1 VNNQGQTWPDIR
13 ILEDLMSIDSAGA
26 TSAGTAW
33 ITKCYDLTVLRRP
46 WVVLVL
52 LFGLFVFFAY
62 HARDFR
68 LDASADSLLLEND
81 RDLMVFRQVNE
92 RYQTREFLFL
102 TFTPDGELFAGSS
115 LARVA
120 DLKKE
125 LERLAD
131 VDSVVTLLDVPLV
144 RNVDGPLVDL
154 ADNVRT
160 LSHDDVDKARARDEL
175 LNSPLYKDLIVSGD
189 ARTTALRIDLRPAPE
204 FIELRERRHE
214 LLEKRRSGQLAVKEI
229 QVLAETLRQY
239 DDAKKTLDDLRHQT
253 ILKVREIM
261 DRYRSD
267 GELHLGG
274 VPMISDDMITFI
286 KKDLVVFGTG
296 VFVLLVAMLTVL
308 FRRVRW
314 VLLPLVSCAYAGLL
328 MIGMLGFVGWRVTVI
343 SSNFVS
349 LMLIIT
355 MSMNIHL
362 VVRYRQLRTDHP
374 DNTQRELVLM
384 TVGKMVWPCF
394 YTALTTVMAFASL
407 VVSDIK
413 PVIDFGWMMTI
424 GLTVTFLTTFLLF
437 PAILVLLTKSPVDVT
452 EDRPSRFS
460 AALARF
466 TERRGNAVLVISAVL
481 AVLSV
486 YGISRLEVENS
497 FVSYFSPRTEIYQ
510 GLKLIDEKLG
520 GTIPLDV
527 ILRFKDASFDDE
539 EIEDDEDD
547 EFNRLYG
554 DVETNTADYWF
565 TAYKIDRIKEV
576 HDYLDA
582 LPGVGKVLSL
592 ASVIRVAESIEDG
605 RTFDSLEMGLMYKR
619 MPEKMKHEIIS
630 PYVSFKDNEARIN
643 LRILDSKPDL
653 HRNELLATIRH
664 DLSDKF
670 GFAQDEAQ
678 VTGVLVLYNNMLQS
692 LFRSQILTLGVVML
706 GIAIMLFLLFRSVPL
721 AVIGIIPNL
730 LAAAIILG
738 LMGLAG
744 IPLDMMT
751 ITIAAITIGIAVDNS
766 IHYIYRFREELVHRN
781 DYLATMHYCHA
792 HIGKA
797 VFFTAITIILGF
809 SILVLSNFI
818 PTIYFGALTALAMF
832 IALLA
837 ALTLLPKLMLMWRP
851 IPTE

>member
-1 VNNQGQTWPDIR
+1 
-13 ILEDLMSIDSAGA
+13 MSIDPARANSAV
-26 TSAGTAW
+26 TAW
-33 ITKCYDLTVLRRP
+33 ITRCYDHAVLRRP
-46 WVVLVL
+46 WVILIL
-52 LFGLFVFFAY
+52 LFALFVFFTY

-81 RDLMVFRQVNE
+81 QDLIAFRQVNE
-92 RYQTREFLFL
+92 RYQTKEFLFL
-102 TFTPDGELFAGSS
+102 TFTPNGELFTDGS

-120 DLKKE
+120 ELKKE
-125 LERLAD
+125 LEGLAH
-131 VDSVVTLLDVPLV
+131 VDAVITLLDVPLV
-144 RNVDGPLVDL
+144 RNVDGSL
-154 ADNVRT
+154 ADLVSNLRT
-160 LSHDDVDKARARDEL
+160 LSQEGVDKARASDEL
-175 LNSPLYKDLIVSGD
+175 LNSPLYEDLIVSGD
-189 ARTTALRIDLRPAPE
+189 ARTTALRIDLRPTPE
-204 FIELRERRHE
+204 FTALREQRHQ
-214 LLEKRRSGQLAVKEI
+214 LLEKRRAGQLTGQEVPL
-229 QVLAETLRQY
+229 LAAAITQY
-239 DDAKKTLDDLRHQT
+239 DEAKKKLDDLRHQT
-253 ILKVREIM
+253 ILHVRQIM

-274 VPMISDDMITFI
+274 VPMISDDMIAFI

-296 VFVLLVAMLTVL
+296 VFVLLVVMLTVI
-308 FRRVRW
+308 FRRLRW
-314 VLLPLVSCAYAGLL
+314 VMLPLVSCAYASVL

-362 VVRYRQLRTDHP
+362 VVRYRQLQKDYRD
-374 DNTQRELVLM
+374 DTQRDLVLM
-384 TVGKMVWPCF
+384 TVRKMVWPCF

-437 PAILVLLTKSPVDVT
+437 PVILVLLNKSLVDI
-452 EDRPSRFS
+452 ESDRQYQVS
-460 AALARF
+460 ASLARF
-466 TERRGNAVLVISAVL
+466 TERRGNAVLAISSAL

-497 FVSYFSPRTEIYQ
+497 FVSYFSPGTEIYQ

-527 ILRFKDASFDDE
+527 VLKFKDTSFDDE
-539 EIEDDEDD
+539 DE

-554 DVETNTADYWF
+554 DLDINTAEYWF
-565 TAYKIDRIKEV
+565 TPNKIDRIKEV

-592 ASVIRVAESIEDG
+592 ASVIRVAESIEVG
-605 RTFDSLEMGLMYKR
+605 RKFDSLEMGIMYKL
-619 MPEKMKHEIIS
+619 MPEAVRSSIIS

-643 LRILDSKPDL
+643 LRVLDSKPDL
-653 HRNELLATIRH
+653 RRNELLETIRS
-664 DLSDKF
+664 DLSDKL
-670 GFAQDEAQ
+670 GFAEGEAR

-706 GIAIMLFLLFRSVPL
+706 GIMFMLFLLFRSVSL

-730 LAAAIILG
+730 LAAGIILG

-766 IHYIYRFREELVHRN
+766 IHYIYQFREELAHRK

-792 HIGKA
+792 NIGKA
-797 VFFTAITIILGF
+797 VFYTAVTIILGF

-837 ALTLLPKLMLMWRP
+837 ALTLLPKLILLWRP
-851 IPTE
+851 IPTK